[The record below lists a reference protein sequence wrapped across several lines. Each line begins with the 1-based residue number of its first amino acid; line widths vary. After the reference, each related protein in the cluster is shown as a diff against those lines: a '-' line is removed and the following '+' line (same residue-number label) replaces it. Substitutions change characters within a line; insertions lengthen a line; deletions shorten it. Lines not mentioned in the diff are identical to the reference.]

1 MGDARSPVAS
11 MAVAAFPSRP
21 RLLIAP
27 RLLSAPRGLLAS
39 RPEIKKNSLFVNG
52 CIFYTYFLFLAE
64 RFCKSPSFFLFQFFV
79 KPHSLPYEDPSHA
92 TES

>member
-11 MAVAAFPSRP
+11 MAVAAFPSR
-21 RLLIAP
+21 P